1 VNSALTLRKF
11 NIFNV
16 GAALVMI
23 ALIILTV
30 TAALL
35 TYDHLWSK

>member
-11 NIFNV
+11 NIFNI
-16 GAALVMI
+16 GAALVML
-23 ALIILTV
+23 APIILTV

-35 TYDHLWSK
+35 TFGHLWTK